1 MADFEA
7 IIRKHVGEDGNIP
20 TSAIN
25 AIVTAIKSAVGTEFV
40 DKERYKAKLS
50 EIETLKEEK
59 QQAEDNATTASKWK
73 DKYETLKTEHENYK
87 NEVSARE
94 TKASKQTAYKGI
106 LGEISVPE
114 KWFDRIIKG
123 VNFDEIEL
131 DEKGA
136 IKNADTIKEGIKK
149 EWSDVIGKTGQQ
161 GADVNNPPENNPT
174 QNVVNPRAAELAK
187 QFWATRYGE
196 VKSE

>member
-59 QQAEDNATTASKWK
+59 QAAEDNATTASKWK
-73 DKYETLKTEHENYK
+73 DKHDTLKAEFDAFK
-87 NEVSARE
+87 NSVTAKE
-94 TKASKQTAYKGI
+94 TKSAKQNAYKEI
-106 LGEISVPE
+106 LNSVSVPE

-123 VNFDEIEL
+123 VDFDSIEL
-131 DEKGA
+131 DDKGA
-136 IKNADTIKEGIKK
+136 IKNADDLKTSIKS
-149 EWSDVIGKTGQQ
+149 EWADVIGTTETQ
-161 GADVNNPPENNPT
+161 GADVNNPPGNNPVDKPANT
-174 QNVVNPRAAELAK
+174 RAAELAK
-187 QFWATRYGE
+187 AFTATRYGE